1 MYVRS
6 CIQSLCWINFH
17 ISKDFFDSFPG
28 KFLKSICC
36 ISQND
41 SARTKFILC
50 NKLKEVCIQLCRNQ
64 SCVNSGRFEIR
75 SQVCSK
81 PQQSFVL
88 LKSEKSPQP
97 AYHLD
102 LDHQPHRGF
111 HRVRSSEC
119 FIVHVNTFFTSQ
131 QQTVAKPWEA

>member
-1 MYVRS
+1 MTSVINHRKSVVNCAENRVLEVLEDLRLDLKFVR
-6 CIQSLCWINFH
+6 
-17 ISKDFFDSFPG
+17 
-28 KFLKSICC
+28 
-36 ISQND
+36 
-41 SARTKFILC
+41 
-50 NKLKEVCIQLCRNQ
+50 
-64 SCVNSGRFEIR
+64 
-75 SQVCSK
+75 K
-81 PQQSFVL
+81 PQQSSVL
-88 LKSEKSPQP
+88 LKSDKSP